1 MLASQ
6 KYPDRKFANT
16 AQITA
21 EVSEILR
28 PAKKISVVEASE
40 RYMRISGT
48 VGSSEPWSVGTAPYM
63 RDPMNT
69 LSSRMKDA
77 VIFVGPARTGKTVGL
92 LDGWVTHTVTCDPSD
107 IMILHMTKDT
117 ARDYSKRRI
126 DRLLRNSPE
135 LKKRMSNRS
144 SDDNTFDKFF
154 KNGMILTIG
163 WPAVSQLSGKDIR
176 FMAITDLDRMPLDIG
191 GEGDVFG
198 KAQKRTQTF
207 LSRGMTLAESS
218 PGFEIV
224 NPRWEPKDGH
234 EGPPVRGGIFSLYNR
249 GDRQRLYWQCGSCFE
264 WYMPTMDNF
273 YVPDVTDSEDI
284 YEASKQARV
293 FCPHCSTMVDPAD
306 RHEINLKSKW
316 LKQGQKIDKQGR
328 IEGAGRESRWASF
341 WMEGPA
347 AAFQSWQELASNK
360 LHAENEFQKT
370 GSEETLKKTTFDD
383 QGRAYLPKSLVSERD
398 PNDLASRGEDLG
410 KCVVPHGV
418 RFLTCGIDVQG
429 GGSSGKARFV
439 VQVIGWGEYQENW
452 LIDRYNLKFSQRLID
467 PNNPDAGFCSIDPA
481 AYPED
486 WGVLIDQCINRT
498 YPIDDDT
505 GRVMRVS
512 YVTCDS
518 GGEDGVTDSAY
529 RFFRTLKSKGLHKKF
544 WLVKGASS
552 QNVPRIKLSYPD
564 NTNRASRKA
573 SAKGDVPIL
582 MLNTVVLKDTISN
595 ALNRQ
600 EPGTLFMHFPN
611 WLGRWFYE
619 ELTAEVR
626 TEKGWNCPAKTSNEA
641 FDLYVYNLVAAVR
654 LGIEKIDWDSPP
666 AWAAEWDDNT
676 EVIDPEDEQ
685 ESASVL
691 TRKSKRSGRRT
702 RFKY

>member
-6 KYPDRKFANT
+6 KYPDRRFADT

-28 PAKKISVVEASE
+28 PAKKLSVVEASE
-40 RYMRISGT
+40 KYMRIAGA
-48 VGSSEPWSVGTAPYM
+48 GGANEPWSANATPYM
-63 RDPMNT
+63 RKPMDT
-69 LSSRMKDA
+69 LSSRLKDA
-77 VIFVGPARTGKTVGL
+77 VIFVGPARGGKTLGL

-107 IMILHMTKDT
+107 MMVLHMTKDT
-117 ARDYSKRRI
+117 ARDYSKRRV
-126 DRLLRNSPE
+126 DRAIRNSPA
-135 LKKRMSNRS
+135 LKKRMSARV

-163 WPAVSQLSGKDIR
+163 WPSVSQLSGKDIR

-234 EGPPVRGGIFSLYNR
+234 EGPPVRGGIFTLYNR

-273 YVPDVTDSEDI
+273 YIPEVTDSADI
-284 YEASKQARV
+284 YDASKEARV
-293 FCPHCSTMVDPAD
+293 FCPHCSTMLDPSD
-306 RHEINLKSKW
+306 RHESNLKSEW
-316 LKQGQKIDKQGR
+316 LEQGQTIDRHGH
-328 IEGAGRESRWASF
+328 IEGEGRDSRWASF

-360 LHAENEFQKT
+360 LHAEHEFERT
-370 GSEETLKKTTFDD
+370 GSEESLKKTVFDD
-383 QGRAYLPKSLVSERD
+383 QGRAYLPKGLINERD
-398 PNDLASRGEDLG
+398 PNDLANRGEELG
-410 KCVVPHGV
+410 KRVVPHGV
-418 RFLTCGIDVQG
+418 RFLTCAIDVQG
-429 GGSSGKARFV
+429 GAKARFV
-439 VQVIGWGEYQENW
+439 VQVIGWGEHQENW
-452 LIDRYNLKFSQRLID
+452 LVDRYNLRFSQRPINPND
-467 PNNPDAGFCSIDPA
+467 PDQGFCSIDPA

-486 WGVLIDQCINRT
+486 WHILIDQCIRRT

-505 GRVMRVS
+505 GRAMKIS

-529 RFFRTLKSKGLHKKF
+529 RFFRQLKTKGFHKKF
-544 WLVKGASS
+544 RLVKGGSTK
-552 QNVPRIKLSYPD
+552 NIPRIKESYPD

-573 SAKGDVPIL
+573 SAKGDVPVLI
-582 MLNTVVLKDTISN
+582 LNTVILKDTISN
-595 ALNRQ
+595 ALNRG

-611 WLGRWFYE
+611 WIGRWFFE
-619 ELTAEVR
+619 ELTAETR
-626 TEKGWNCPAKTSNEA
+626 TDKGWERMDKSPNEA
-641 FDLYVYNLVAAVR
+641 FDLYTYNLVAAIR
-654 LGIEKIDWDSPP
+654 LGIEKINWHSPP

-676 EVIDPEDEQ
+676 EVIDPND
-685 ESASVL
+685 SDSDVVS
-691 TRKSKRSGRRT
+691 TRKIKRSGRRT
-702 RFKY
+702 RFRY